1 MESIITNKKLR
12 TKKTRKEGITMMID
26 KGISLSQ
33 AKYFLE
39 TSKEYTD
46 IIKLGFGTSIITPNI
61 IEKVRLYQKNN
72 IQVYLGGTLFEYF
85 FSRNKIK
92 EYEDF
97 VNHLGISMVE
107 ISDGCID
114 IDHSEKCNQI
124 KKFSKNFIV
133 LSEVGSKTKNI
144 ENDKWLEN
152 IEKEIIAGSWKII
165 AEAREGGNIGI
176 CEENGDIKSDLIDD
190 IVKKTSI
197 EQIIWE
203 APKKSQQSWFINK
216 FGLNVNLGNIS
227 YDDIIPL
234 ECLRLGLRADT
245 FKKFL

>member
-97 VNHLGISMVE
+97 VNYLGISMVE
-107 ISDGCID
+107 ISVLKIVCGVNPRKYKSTWKVYQTI
-114 IDHSEKCNQI
+114 I
-124 KKFSKNFIV
+124 FIITFV
-133 LSEVGSKTKNI
+133 I
-144 ENDKWLEN
+144 C
-152 IEKEIIAGSWKII
+152 
-165 AEAREGGNIGI
+165 IGI
-176 CEENGDIKSDLIDD
+176 K
-190 IVKKTSI
+190 
-197 EQIIWE
+197 
-203 APKKSQQSWFINK
+203 
-216 FGLNVNLGNIS
+216 
-227 YDDIIPL
+227 
-234 ECLRLGLRADT
+234 
-245 FKKFL
+245 

>member
-97 VNHLGISMVE
+97 VNYLGISMVE

-124 KKFSKNFIV
+124 KKFSKKLGWEYEKGTSGF
-133 LSEVGSKTKNI
+133 EVAN
-144 ENDKWLEN
+144 
-152 IEKEIIAGSWKII
+152 
-165 AEAREGGNIGI
+165 R
-176 CEENGDIKSDLIDD
+176 
-190 IVKKTSI
+190 KKT
-197 EQIIWE
+197 
-203 APKKSQQSWFINK
+203 FY
-216 FGLNVNLGNIS
+216 NIS
-227 YDDIIPL
+227 
-234 ECLRLGLRADT
+234 
-245 FKKFL
+245 